1 MSENW
6 RISKNRHN
14 LACSPWNGA
23 ICIEISDDIV
33 YVPPIVAW
41 TTRGSED
48 KANLIAAAP
57 TMREYISKCA
67 ASGDVE
73 AAQILDSID
82 VRETSDMSHT
92 PGPWKATLR
101 ELRHS
106 VHGPEGQYIADLM
119 WRGNDKKE
127 EQSADANLIAAAPEL
142 LDALQRVERHF
153 RILPTDQ
160 DAPGSIFAQMTAAIA
175 KATGGH
181 KDAGTDTA

>member
-6 RISKNRHN
+6 RISKDSYN

-23 ICIEISDDIV
+23 ICIEIAYDTH
-33 YVPPIVAW
+33 VPPIVAW

-57 TMREYISKCA
+57 TMLEYISKCA

-82 VRETSDMSHT
+82 VRGINKNISPEEREHRRKWMSD
-92 PGPWKATLR
+92 
-101 ELRHS
+101 
-106 VHGPEGQYIADLM
+106 
-119 WRGNDKKE
+119 
-127 EQSADANLIAAAPEL
+127 
-142 LDALQRVERHF
+142 F
-153 RILPTDQ
+153 RR
-160 DAPGSIFAQMTAAIA
+160 AAIV
-175 KATGGH
+175 KAIGEH

>member
-6 RISKNRHN
+6 RISKNSYN

-23 ICIEISDDIV
+23 ICIEISDDSV
-33 YVPPIVAW
+33 HAPPIVAW

-82 VRETSDMSHT
+82 AGRFQLKMFIIS
-92 PGPWKATLR
+92 PAT
-101 ELRHS
+101 
-106 VHGPEGQYIADLM
+106 
-119 WRGNDKKE
+119 
-127 EQSADANLIAAAPEL
+127 
-142 LDALQRVERHF
+142 
-153 RILPTDQ
+153 
-160 DAPGSIFAQMTAAIA
+160 
-175 KATGGH
+175 KATGEH